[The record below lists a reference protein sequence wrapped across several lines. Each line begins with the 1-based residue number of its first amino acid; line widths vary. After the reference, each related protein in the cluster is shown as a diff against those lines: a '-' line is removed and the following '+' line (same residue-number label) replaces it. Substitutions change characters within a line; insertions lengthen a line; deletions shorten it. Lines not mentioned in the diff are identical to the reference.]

1 MSFWSVEDEYALR
14 EQQKLERENKVN
26 SKFKEG
32 DEVVL
37 CNLEDDI
44 DTRCLGLTNGLKG
57 VVVNRLVGGLRP
69 VVVMLFRDNCE
80 YNFKEGELVLLS
92 EYSISVKT
100 HELPALNIN
109 KPIKSDGGSSSY
121 YFTKLPEDLIKQI
134 VETGGIEIK
143 DIVRYCFDNDA
154 DCKDIIK
161 ALKRIREYLKGGG
174 KEGVD
179 AMYDANKIEFFA
191 KELKEW
197 LKIISKESEE

>member
-1 MSFWSVEDEYALR
+1 MKAL
-14 EQQKLERENKVN
+14 KAN
-26 SKFKEG
+26 KFKVG
-32 DEVVL
+32 DEVVI

-80 YNFKEGELVLLS
+80 YSFKEGELVLLS

-143 DIVRYCFDNDA
+143 DIARYVYDNNADA
-154 DCKDIIK
+154 FNIIK
-161 ALKRIREYLKGGG
+161 AQKRIIEANKGAG
-174 KEGVD
+174 KAGITKL
-179 AMYDANKIEFFA
+179 YDAKKISFFA
-191 KELKEW
+191 NEQYEAIKREGTNE
-197 LKIISKESEE
+197 

>member
-14 EQQKLERENKVN
+14 EQQKLERENKVK

-44 DTRCLGLTNGLKG
+44 DTRCLGITNGLKG
-57 VVVNRLVGGLRP
+57 IVVNRLVGGLRP
-69 VVVMLFRDNCE
+69 VVVMLFRDNRE
-80 YNFKEGELVLLS
+80 YSFKEDELKLV
-92 EYSISVKT
+92 V
-100 HELPALNIN
+100 ELPASNIN

-179 AMYDANKIEFFA
+179 AMYDANKVEFFA

-197 LKIISKESEE
+197 LKVISKESEE